1 MADKFT
7 ELRKNYPVFIYDS
20 FTKTYFDR
28 CLKLKFRFIQSD
40 DIIFEP
46 EIVYKDCLL
55 SQSDLN
61 SIDIAVFNIGMIELI
76 SYYKACCSP
85 SILVRC
91 GSLND
96 DQMRFWKKIYFN
108 GLGEFLYK
116 NLIETTENDLFEI
129 HCDNKNNFPPSEIS
143 LNDECLIPVG
153 GGKDS
158 IVSLEILSGMNCLPL
173 ILNPKKSQTDS
184 VLNSG
189 YSSFFHVERS
199 IDRLLLELNGKG
211 YLNGHTP
218 FSALLAFVSALSA
231 LVKGKKN
238 VILSNE
244 NSASVGNVFF
254 SGIEINHQY
263 SKSFKAEK
271 AAHDYITA
279 YIHKDLNYFSI
290 LRPVNELKIAQM
302 FSRYKNHFKTFRSCN
317 AGSKTNTW
325 CNNCPKC
332 LFTYIILSPFLSA
345 DEMMRIFGE
354 DLFSNIK
361 LENTFL
367 ELTGMNGVK
376 PFECVGTKEEVNSA
390 LAETISNYKNKD
402 LPYLLNIF
410 KEKNRNQMN
419 FYLDQFEIILNEF
432 NNENLLTEKFKN
444 ILIKSL

>member
-7 ELRKNYPVFIYDS
+7 ELRKDNPVFIYDS
-20 FTKTYFDR
+20 FTKTYSDR
-28 CLKLKFRFIQSD
+28 CLKLKFRFIQSA

-46 EIVYKDCLL
+46 EIIYRDCLI
-55 SQSDLN
+55 SQADLN
-61 SIDIAVFNIGMIELI
+61 SIDSAVFNLGMIELI

-85 SILVRC
+85 YIIVKC
-91 GSLND
+91 GSLNEN
-96 DQMRFWKKIYFN
+96 QINFWKKIYFN

-116 NLIETTENDLFEI
+116 NRIETTENDLFEI
-129 HCDNKNNFPPSEIS
+129 HCENKNNFPPSEIY

-158 IVSLEILSGMNCLPL
+158 IVSLEIFSGMNCLPL
-173 ILNPKKSQTDS
+173 VLNPKKSQTDS

-199 IDRLLLELNGKG
+199 IDRLLLELNSKG

-218 FSALLAFVSALSA
+218 FSALLAFISALSA
-231 LVKGKKN
+231 LVTGKKN
-238 VILSNE
+238 IILSNE
-244 NSASVGNVFF
+244 NSASVGNAFF

-271 AAHDYITA
+271 AVHDYIAA
-279 YIHKDLNYFSI
+279 YIHKDINYFSI

-302 FSRYKNHFKTFRSCN
+302 FSKYKNHFKTFRSCN
-317 AGSKTNTW
+317 AGSKTNIW

-332 LFTYIILSPFLSA
+332 LFTYIILSPFLSH
-345 DEMMRIFGE
+345 DDMLDIFGE
-354 DLFSNIK
+354 DLFNNRD
-361 LENTFL
+361 LEKTFF
-367 ELTGMNGVK
+367 ELTGLSGVK

-390 LAETISNYKNKD
+390 LAKTISNYKNTD
-402 LPYLLNIF
+402 LSYLLKIF
-410 KEKNRNQMN
+410 QERNLQKMDL
-419 FYLDQFEIILNEF
+419 YLDQFDVILNEY

>member
-1 MADKFT
+1 MVDIFT
-7 ELRKNYPVFIYDS
+7 VLRKDYPVFIYDS
-20 FTKTYFDR
+20 FTKTYSDR
-28 CLKLKFRFIQSD
+28 CLKLKFRFIQSA

-46 EIVYKDCLL
+46 EIVYRNCLI
-55 SQSDLN
+55 SQADLN
-61 SIDIAVFNIGMIELI
+61 SIDSAVFNLGMIELI

-85 SILVRC
+85 SIIIKC
-91 GSLND
+91 GSLNK
-96 DQMRFWKKIYFN
+96 DQIKFWKKIFFN

-116 NLIETTENDLFEI
+116 NRIETTADDLFDI
-129 HCDNKNNFPPSEIS
+129 HCENKIIYPLSEIK

-158 IVSLEILSGMNCLPL
+158 VVSLEILSGMNCLPL

-184 VLNSG
+184 VSNSG
-189 YSSFFHVERS
+189 YNSFFHADRS
-199 IDRLLLELNGKG
+199 IDRLLIELNGKG

-218 FSALLAFVSALSA
+218 FSALLAFISSLCALITR
-231 LVKGKKN
+231 KKN
-238 VILSNE
+238 IVLSNE
-244 NSASVGNVFF
+244 NSASVGNAFF

-263 SKSFKAEK
+263 SKSYEAEK
-271 AAHDYITA
+271 ALHDYIVA
-279 YIHKDLNYFSI
+279 YVHKDLNYFSI